1 MKILKEGDEVCTI
14 SRLGSRTA
22 TVRVGY
28 AVLIFPIY
36 CGSIYKVHKTKDDRL
51 IFKKIGYFGESRS
64 CRRGPTSKYI
74 QYVKSIA
81 PCDYYPGIRQN
92 QEVKP
97 YTLALTKLFS

>member
-14 SRLGSRTA
+14 SRLGSRMA
-22 TVRVGY
+22 KVGNMS
-28 AVLIFPIY
+28 FPIY

-74 QYVKSIA
+74 QYIKSIA